1 MTDQGLIIEAIE
13 EAQRILGE
21 YIAPGSR
28 NDAATIKALLEVL
41 DRRDVVAALTRLSWI
56 WIARREVRSSPSPL
70 FVTLVASARPAA
82 SRWPPA

>member
-41 DRRDVVAALTRLSWI
+41 DRRDVVAALNRLK
-56 WIARREVRSSPSPL
+56 AG
-70 FVTLVASARPAA
+70 
-82 SRWPPA
+82 